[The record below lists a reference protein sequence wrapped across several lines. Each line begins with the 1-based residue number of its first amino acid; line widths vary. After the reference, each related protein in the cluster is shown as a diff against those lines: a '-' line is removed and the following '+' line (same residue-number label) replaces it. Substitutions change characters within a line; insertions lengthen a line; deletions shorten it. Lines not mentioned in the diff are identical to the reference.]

1 VGEVVDYYLSKLE
14 KSVASTVIT
23 PAALPDDDV
32 HTLLRLDSSSQ
43 CVRACVH
50 LPEPLHQLHKADD
63 QADKRKS
70 SNAWRNSKRQTTK
83 LGKVAA
89 ALRAKPGF
97 EADDVS
103 KLPTTVN
110 QEVRSHMHVW
120 IELCV

>member
-1 VGEVVDYYLSKLE
+1 
-14 KSVASTVIT
+14 
-23 PAALPDDDV
+23 
-32 HTLLRLDSSSQ
+32 
-43 CVRACVH
+43 VRTCAFTGNH
-50 LPEPLHQLHKADD
+50 SRQLHKADD
-63 QADKRKS
+63 LADKRKS

-110 QEVRSHMHVW
+110 QEVRSCMHV
-120 IELCV
+120 